1 MAGRGTRD
9 SSDRAK
15 RAPGRTKRDSS
26 DYSPLRLQKLGE
38 VDNTHAGSITA
49 IRLWNRYQES
59 RNEPTLQEMTMSY
72 IESDN
77 LRAHLTMFCAWL
89 GKTTISIGWQNIK
102 DLQSWV
108 VPVTMD
114 KTKFM
119 KASSKV
125 DYASRVK
132 NAIKEKFP
140 SHPDWHGHTGD
151 DDSWWTVTKKGLDKA
166 AQRNQNTNEDESTTG
181 LRPLYLEN
189 CPGYQPRERGIAR
202 KKNTNSRVR

>member
-1 MAGRGTRD
+1 VHRLGTQPFLLDGR
-9 SSDRAK
+9 
-15 RAPGRTKRDSS
+15 
-26 DYSPLRLQKLGE
+26 
-38 VDNTHAGSITA
+38 
-49 IRLWNRYQES
+49 
-59 RNEPTLQEMTMSY
+59 
-72 IESDN
+72 
-77 LRAHLTMFCAWL
+77 
-89 GKTTISIGWQNIK
+89 IK

-108 VPVTMD
+108 VPSETTE

-151 DDSWWTVTKKGLDKA
+151 EYSWWTVTRKGLDKA

-189 CPGYQPRERGIAR
+189 CPG
-202 KKNTNSRVR
+202 